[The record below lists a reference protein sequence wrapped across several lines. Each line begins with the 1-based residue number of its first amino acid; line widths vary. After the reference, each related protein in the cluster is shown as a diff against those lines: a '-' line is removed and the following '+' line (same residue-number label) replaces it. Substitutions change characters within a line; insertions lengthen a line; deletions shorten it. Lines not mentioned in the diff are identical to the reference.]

1 LIISLGIFYI
11 ILSIILLL
19 LPIVFIELGRS
30 KDLIKGGLT
39 LFLGIYII
47 IQRNFFSYSDEF
59 FLVAITVLSS
69 FFVFEISLFRWN
81 QLDNNEKNK
90 FKTPSKYSKIAAVL
104 KESINFGFKKL
115 IYRRIED
122 KDFNKKS
129 SKKKWVRLEDNN
141 KISKDATENTITSKV
156 ISKQEN
162 QSEEDIIES
171 EEKLV

>member
-1 LIISLGIFYI
+1 MIIYLGIFYI

-90 FKTPSKYSKIAAVL
+90 FKTPSEYLKIGAVI

>member
-1 LIISLGIFYI
+1 MIISLGIFYI

-90 FKTPSKYSKIAAVL
+90 FKTPSEYLKIGAVI

-122 KDFNKKS
+122 KDLNKKS
-129 SKKKWVRLEDNN
+129 SQKKWVRLEDNN

-171 EEKLV
+171 EEKQV